1 MSSSTLDAQPPQ
13 TSAAPASA
21 YSKPDSPLRQTHHSP
36 ASTIVDQDQSPN
48 EDGLI
53 LDAYGGVPKL
63 RSALQDA
70 RDSTGAA
77 KGVLLSLGWLDRLLS
92 LNIIIAMI
100 LGVVIGEFAPDAS
113 RNLSKG
119 NFRGVSAPLVV
130 GLIVMMWPIL
140 TKVQYERL
148 PQMFSTKRL
157 WYQLSMSLVLNWI
170 LGPFL
175 MLGLA
180 WATLPDLADYRV
192 GVIMVGLARCI
203 AMVMIWNKIARG
215 DSTTCA
221 IIVIINSILQ
231 IVLYAPLAVLFI
243 NVISDDD
250 QFSLE
255 YSDVAIAVA
264 IYLGIPLA
272 AGVVTRFLVLGLFGP
287 DFFHRK
293 FLPFFGP
300 LSLLALLYTIIIIF
314 AEQAQHILDNLGP
327 VFRTFVP
334 LVLYFALMWTGSF
347 ALIWWLSVRYGKTE
361 WGYQMAVVQAFTAG
375 SNNFELAI
383 AVCVAVFG
391 AGSDQ
396 ALAATIG
403 PLVEVPVLLVLSWVA
418 MFVGKRLRW
427 DKGLERSQR
436 QSKEKREQEAGADLE
451 K

>member
-1 MSSSTLDAQPPQ
+1 MSMQ
-13 TSAAPASA
+13 TSASGSLTHPPRTGKLEHSRQPSTAP
-21 YSKPDSPLRQTHHSP
+21 
-36 ASTIVDQDQSPN
+36 STSDTDAATAMAD

-53 LDAYGGVPKL
+53 LDPRGGVPKL

-77 KGVLLSLGWLDRLLS
+77 KGILLSLGWLDRLLS
-92 LNIIIAMI
+92 LLIILAMI
-100 LGVVIGEFAPDAS
+100 LGVIIGEFAPNVQQ
-113 RNLSKG
+113 NLSAG
-119 NFRGVSAPLVV
+119 DFRGVSAPLVV

-148 PQMFSTKRL
+148 PQMFATRRL
-157 WYQLSMSLVLNWI
+157 WYQLAVSLVLNWI
-170 LGPFL
+170 LGPLL

-180 WATLPDLADYRV
+180 WASLPDLDNYRV

-221 IIVIINSILQ
+221 IIVIFNSILQ

-243 NVISDDD
+243 NVISNDDNFQLD
-250 QFSLE
+250 

-272 AGVVTRFLVLGLFGP
+272 AGVLTRFVVLGLFG
-287 DFFHRK
+287 RK
-293 FLPFFGP
+293 FFQNSFLPYFGP
-300 LSLLALLYTIIIIF
+300 LSLVALLYTIIIIF

-347 ALIWWLSVRYGKTE
+347 VLIWWLSLRYGKQE

-391 AGSDQ
+391 VGSDQ

-403 PLVEVPVLLVLSWVA
+403 PLVEVPVLLVLSWIA
-418 MFVGKRLRW
+418 MFVGKRLQW
-427 DKGLERSQR
+427 DRDWDAKRASQPA
-436 QSKEKREQEAGADLE
+436 QTADPEK
-451 K
+451 

>member
-1 MSSSTLDAQPPQ
+1 MAD
-13 TSAAPASA
+13 
-21 YSKPDSPLRQTHHSP
+21 
-36 ASTIVDQDQSPN
+36 

-53 LDAYGGVPKL
+53 LDPRGGVPEL

-77 KGVLLSLGWLDRLLS
+77 KGILLSLGWLDRLLS
-92 LNIIIAMI
+92 LLIILAMI
-100 LGVVIGEFAPDAS
+100 LGVIIGEFAPNAQQ
-113 RNLSKG
+113 NLSAG

-148 PQMFSTKRL
+148 PQMFATRRL
-157 WYQLSMSLVLNWI
+157 WYQLAVSLVLNWI
-170 LGPFL
+170 LGPLL

-180 WATLPDLADYRV
+180 WACLPDLDDYRV

-221 IIVIINSILQ
+221 IIVIFNSILQ
-231 IVLYAPLAVLFI
+231 IVLYAPLAVLFV
-243 NVISDDD
+243 NVISNDDKFQLD
-250 QFSLE
+250 

-272 AGVVTRFLVLGLFGP
+272 AGVLTRFLVLGLFG
-287 DFFHRK
+287 RK
-293 FLPFFGP
+293 FFQNSFLPYFGP
-300 LSLLALLYTIIIIF
+300 LSLVALLYTIIIIF

-347 ALIWWLSVRYGKTE
+347 VLIWWLSLRYGKQE

-391 AGSDQ
+391 VGSDQ

-427 DKGLERSQR
+427 DRDWDAKRASQSA
-436 QSKEKREQEAGADLE
+436 QTADPEK
-451 K
+451 

>member
-1 MSSSTLDAQPPQ
+1 MPGPFPQQGALRGEPSDQRSITNISRKTLDA
-13 TSAAPASA
+13 
-21 YSKPDSPLRQTHHSP
+21 
-36 ASTIVDQDQSPN
+36 N

-53 LDAYGGVPKL
+53 LDADGGVPEL

-77 KGVLLSLGWLDRLLS
+77 KNILLSLGWLDRLLS
-92 LNIIIAMI
+92 LFIILAMI
-100 LGVVIGEFAPDAS
+100 IGVVIGEFAPNAS
-113 RNLSKG
+113 RDLSAG

-148 PQMFSTKRL
+148 PKMFAARKL
-157 WYQLSMSLVLNWI
+157 WYQLAMSLLLNWI
-170 LGPFL
+170 VGPLL
-175 MLGLA
+175 MMGLA
-180 WATLPDLADYRV
+180 WATLPDLDNYRV

-215 DSTTCA
+215 DSDICA
-221 IIVIINSILQ
+221 IIVIFNSILQ
-231 IVLYAPLAVLFI
+231 IVLYAPLALLFI
-243 NVISDDD
+243 NVISNEKG
-250 QFSLE
+250 FSLG

-264 IYLGIPLA
+264 IYLGIPLL
-272 AGVVTRFLVLGLFGP
+272 AGVLTRLMVMGLLGR
-287 DFFHRK
+287 DFFQNH
-293 FLPFFGP
+293 FLPYFGP
-300 LSLLALLYTIIIIF
+300 LSLIALLYTIIIIF

-347 ALIWWLSVRYGKTE
+347 VLIWRLSLRYGKRD

-391 AGSDQ
+391 AGSEQ

-403 PLVEVPVLLVLSWVA
+403 PLVEVPVLLVLSWTA
-418 MFVGKRLRW
+418 IFVGKRLKW
-427 DKGLERSQR
+427 DRDWTA
-436 QSKEKREQEAGADLE
+436 KRASEAIEAEHDSETG

>member
-1 MSSSTLDAQPPQ
+1 MSTSTLDLHANG
-13 TSAAPASA
+13 AAAHQHDPDAHQ
-21 YSKPDSPLRQTHHSP
+21 YSKS
-36 ASTIVDQDQSPN
+36 STINTAATATDTQPN

-53 LDAYGGVPKL
+53 LDSRGGVPKL

-92 LNIIIAMI
+92 LFIIVAMI
-100 LGVVIGEFAPDAS
+100 LGVVIGEFAPNAQH
-113 RNLSKG
+113 NLSKG
-119 NFRGVSAPLVV
+119 SFRGVSAPLVV

-148 PQMFSTKRL
+148 PQMFATKRL
-157 WYQLSMSLVLNWI
+157 WYQLGVSLVLNWV

-180 WATLPDLADYRV
+180 WATLPDLEGYRV

-215 DSTTCA
+215 DSNTCA
-221 IIVIINSILQ
+221 IIVIVNSILQ
-231 IVLYAPLAVLFI
+231 IVLYAPFAVLFV

-250 QFSLE
+250 SLNLE

-272 AGVVTRFLVLGLFGP
+272 AGVVTRFAVLGLFGR
-287 DFFHRK
+287 DFFHRR

-300 LSLLALLYTIIIIF
+300 LSLVALLYTIIIIF

-347 ALIWWLSVRYGKTE
+347 LLVWWLSVRYGKTE

-418 MFVGKRLRW
+418 MFVGKRLKW
-427 DKGLERSQR
+427 DKGLETMQKRS
-436 QSKEKREQEAGADLE
+436 KDTKVHDEPADIEKQPN
-451 K
+451 

>member
-1 MSSSTLDAQPPQ
+1 MSMQ
-13 TSAAPASA
+13 TSASGSLRHPPSTGKLEHSRQPSTAPSASDTDA
-21 YSKPDSPLRQTHHSP
+21 ATAMAD
-36 ASTIVDQDQSPN
+36 

-53 LDAYGGVPKL
+53 LDPRGGVPEL

-77 KGVLLSLGWLDRLLS
+77 KGILLSLGWLDRLLS
-92 LNIIIAMI
+92 LLIILAMI
-100 LGVVIGEFAPDAS
+100 LGVIIGEFAPNAQQ
-113 RNLSKG
+113 NLSAG

-148 PQMFSTKRL
+148 PQMFATRRL
-157 WYQLSMSLVLNWI
+157 WYQLAVSLVLNWI
-170 LGPFL
+170 LGPLL

-180 WATLPDLADYRV
+180 WACLPDLDDYRV

-221 IIVIINSILQ
+221 IIVIFNSILQ
-231 IVLYAPLAVLFI
+231 IVLYAPLAVLFV
-243 NVISDDD
+243 NVISNDDKFQLD
-250 QFSLE
+250 

-272 AGVVTRFLVLGLFGP
+272 AGVLTRFLVLGLFG
-287 DFFHRK
+287 RK
-293 FLPFFGP
+293 FFQNSFLPYFGP
-300 LSLLALLYTIIIIF
+300 LSLVALLYTIIIIF

-347 ALIWWLSVRYGKTE
+347 VLIWWLSLRYGKQE

-391 AGSDQ
+391 VGSDQ

-403 PLVEVPVLLVLSWVA
+403 PLVEVPVLLVLSWTA
-418 MFVGKRLRW
+418 MFVGKRLQW
-427 DKGLERSQR
+427 DRDWDAKRASQPA
-436 QSKEKREQEAGADLE
+436 QIADPEK
-451 K
+451 

>member
-1 MSSSTLDAQPPQ
+1 MSSATLPTLQPSHEPSTRSKASTLRDDDV
-13 TSAAPASA
+13 S
-21 YSKPDSPLRQTHHSP
+21 L
-36 ASTIVDQDQSPN
+36 PN

-53 LDAYGGVPKL
+53 LDPNGGVPKL

-77 KGVLLSLGWLDRLLS
+77 KTILLSLGWLDRLLS
-92 LNIIIAMI
+92 LFIILAMI
-100 LGVVIGEFAPDAS
+100 LGVIIGKFAPNVQS
-113 RNLSKG
+113 NLAKG

-148 PQMFSTKRL
+148 PQMFATKRL
-157 WYQLSMSLVLNWI
+157 WYQLGMSLVLNWL

-180 WATLPDLADYRV
+180 WATLPDLDDYRV

-215 DSTTCA
+215 DSNTCA
-221 IIVIINSILQ
+221 IIVIVNSLLQ

-243 NVISDDD
+243 NVISNDDGFRLD
-250 QFSLE
+250 

-264 IYLGIPLA
+264 VYLGIPLA
-272 AGVVTRFLVLGLFGP
+272 AGVVTRLLVLGLAGQ
-287 DFFHRK
+287 DFFQRK
-293 FLPFFGP
+293 FLPFFSP

-391 AGSDQ
+391 VGSDQ

-427 DKGLERSQR
+427 DSGLEASQR
-436 QSKEKREQEAGADLE
+436 ESRKRREAEKADLE
-451 K
+451 R

>member
-1 MSSSTLDAQPPQ
+1 MSNSNSTLPTQHNEKLSPTYPHSSPQP
-13 TSAAPASA
+13 SESVAS
-21 YSKPDSPLRQTHHSP
+21 SLDTDPTGIPD
-36 ASTIVDQDQSPN
+36 

-53 LDAYGGVPKL
+53 LDPQGGVPKL
-63 RSALQDA
+63 RSALEDA

-77 KGVLLSLGWLDRLLS
+77 KGILLSLGWLDRLLS
-92 LNIIIAMI
+92 LFIVVAMI
-100 LGVVIGEFAPDAS
+100 LGVIIGEFAPNAAH
-113 RNLSKG
+113 NLSKG
-119 NFRGVSAPLVV
+119 DFRGVSAPLVV

-148 PQMFSTKRL
+148 PQMFATKRL
-157 WYQLSMSLVLNWI
+157 WYQLAVSLILNWI

-175 MLGLA
+175 MLALA
-180 WATLPDLADYRV
+180 WATLPDLDNYRA
-192 GVIMVGLARCI
+192 GIIMVGLARCI

-215 DSTTCA
+215 DSNTCA
-221 IIVIINSILQ
+221 IIVIVNSMLQ
-231 IVLYAPLAVLFI
+231 IVLYAPLAVLFL
-243 NVISDDD
+243 NVISHDDGLRVD
-250 QFSLE
+250 

-272 AGVVTRFLVLGLFGP
+272 AGVATRFLVLGTFGKE
-287 DFFHRK
+287 FFQRK
-293 FLPFFGP
+293 FLPFFSP
-300 LSLLALLYTIIIIF
+300 LSLIALLYTIIIIF

-334 LVLYFALMWTGSF
+334 LILYFALMWTGTF

-391 AGSDQ
+391 VGSDQ

-418 MFVGKRLRW
+418 MFVGKRLKW
-427 DKGLERSQR
+427 DRTLERR
-436 QSKEKREQEAGADLE
+436 QGQVKADLE
-451 K
+451 T

>member
-1 MSSSTLDAQPPQ
+1 MAD
-13 TSAAPASA
+13 
-21 YSKPDSPLRQTHHSP
+21 
-36 ASTIVDQDQSPN
+36 

-53 LDAYGGVPKL
+53 LDPRGGVPKL

-77 KGVLLSLGWLDRLLS
+77 KGILLSLGWLDRLLS
-92 LNIIIAMI
+92 LLIILAMI
-100 LGVVIGEFAPDAS
+100 LGVIIGEFAPNVQQ
-113 RNLSKG
+113 NLSAG
-119 NFRGVSAPLVV
+119 DFRGVSAPLVV

-148 PQMFSTKRL
+148 PQMFATRRL
-157 WYQLSMSLVLNWI
+157 WYQLAVSLVLNWI
-170 LGPFL
+170 LGPLL

-180 WATLPDLADYRV
+180 WASLPDLDNYRV

-221 IIVIINSILQ
+221 IIVIFNSILQ

-243 NVISDDD
+243 NVISNDDKFQLD
-250 QFSLE
+250 

-272 AGVVTRFLVLGLFGP
+272 AGVLTRFVVLGLFG
-287 DFFHRK
+287 RK
-293 FLPFFGP
+293 FFQNSFLPYFGP
-300 LSLLALLYTIIIIF
+300 LSLVALLYTIIIIF

-347 ALIWWLSVRYGKTE
+347 VLIWWLSLRYGKQE

-391 AGSDQ
+391 VGSDQ

-403 PLVEVPVLLVLSWVA
+403 PLVEVPVLLVLSWIA
-418 MFVGKRLRW
+418 MFVGKRLQW
-427 DKGLERSQR
+427 DRDWDAKRASQPA
-436 QSKEKREQEAGADLE
+436 QTADPEK
-451 K
+451 

>member
-1 MSSSTLDAQPPQ
+1 MATNTNMSSSTMHSQQATQAESHQQAQ
-13 TSAAPASA
+13 SL
-21 YSKPDSPLRQTHHSP
+21 PLRSESM
-36 ASTIVDQDQSPN
+36 ASTTDTAAGGVSD

-53 LDAYGGVPKL
+53 LDPKGGVPEL

-77 KGVLLSLGWLDRLLS
+77 RNILLSLGWLDRLLS
-92 LNIIIAMI
+92 LFIIIAMI
-100 LGVVIGEFAPDAS
+100 LGVIIGEFAPNAAK
-113 RNLSKG
+113 NLNKG

-148 PQMFSTKRL
+148 PQMFTTKRL
-157 WYQLSMSLVLNWI
+157 WYQLAMSLVLNWVI
-170 LGPFL
+170 GPFL
-175 MLGLA
+175 MLALS

-215 DSTTCA
+215 DSNTCA
-221 IIVIINSILQ
+221 IIVIVNSALQ
-231 IVLYAPLAVLFI
+231 ILLYAPMAVFFI
-243 NVISDDD
+243 NVISKDE
-250 QFSLE
+250 QFGLG

-272 AGVVTRFLVLGLFGP
+272 AGVLTRFLVLGLFGR

-293 FLPFFGP
+293 FLPYFGP
-300 LSLLALLYTIIIIF
+300 LSLIALFYTIIIIF

-327 VFRTFVP
+327 VFRIFVP

-347 ALIWWLSVRYGKTE
+347 VLIWWFSVRYGKTE

-391 AGSDQ
+391 VGSDQ

-418 MFVGKRLRW
+418 MFVGRRLRW
-427 DKGLERSQR
+427 DRSLEQR
-436 QSKEKREQEAGADLE
+436 QQAKSGQLDQADLE